1 VWEEGGSAGKNE
13 ARDCKLT
20 TIVSSRDPERVQPK
34 PHSTEGIDECPRNT
48 LIARLPPFSPILPRI
63 GEVHRN
69 VNFSET

>member
-1 VWEEGGSAGKNE
+1 MV
-13 ARDCKLT
+13 
-20 TIVSSRDPERVQPK
+20 P
-34 PHSTEGIDECPRNT
+34 